1 MPLDASVISLEKLLI
16 RYPRLD
22 VPNYQRT
29 FKWPEEQISNL
40 FQDILN
46 GLDFTDNGDSR
57 GHFLGSIVVCND
69 ETSNKLDLVDGQQ
82 RLTSLTLMLWS
93 LAKLADSRV
102 QAKARTA
109 IMQNEGSNPRIL
121 HKSENSVLCSD
132 REAYREVIT
141 NLETGLNPGN
151 IDPLDEETIQRNY
164 EWQNALSESC
174 IFKASRCL
182 DALAVRACE
191 LLQRDARIPSRSK
204 AAEMIYKRIA
214 DGVKLII
221 IETNQR
227 KEGMRVFASI
237 NAQGTKLEP
246 WELIMSAFYTHGTSD
261 RQQKAVQLTFES
273 DQFSISKVL
282 GAKNDDTAVNNGLRT
297 YWVATRRLVS
307 MDDLFHDFNEVLSK
321 QENQETTH
329 ASLLKQILY
338 CVPLLKGFD
347 NAPNRQASIL
357 RGQFFEMEC
366 LYPLTVAMKDKL
378 ARPILLSVLLHLQNK
393 TSAAN
398 ETLRRVSFAL
408 ERARMRLVICKY
420 ASNFIDKSYAQ
431 IANDIYHGRFTDD
444 PDEIER
450 RVYKAIGNI
459 KGFPGKEE
467 LELAFQRFN
476 AFGKDKKITAVI
488 ATRLQDALRNP
499 DKLPFLYLR
508 TPKRDDDSFELV
520 RGLKYSEDISTD
532 REARRLGFNSFASL
546 ELIGSSL
553 GNLFMADPETGEI
566 DHGIKFNGNTEIAD
580 LGEEAMAERRDMLAE
595 LATRIWHF

>member
-1 MPLDASVISLEKLLI
+1 MPLEASVISLEKLLV

-46 GLDFTDNGDSR
+46 GLDFTENGETR

-82 RLTSLTLMLWS
+82 RMTSLTLMLWS
-93 LAKLADSRV
+93 LAKLADSRI
-102 QAKARTA
+102 QEKAKKT
-109 IMQNEGSNPRIL
+109 IMQNDGSNPRIL
-121 HKSENSVLCSD
+121 HKSENSELCSD
-132 REAYREVIT
+132 REAYRAVIAHLDGEI
-141 NLETGLNPGN
+141 NLGN
-151 IDPLDEETIQRNY
+151 EDPLDEETIQRNFGLR
-164 EWQNALSESC
+164 NSLSENC
-174 IFKASRCL
+174 IYKASRCL
-182 DALAVRACE
+182 DTLAVRACE
-191 LLQRDARIPSRSK
+191 LLQRDAGISSRVK

-246 WELIMSAFYTHGTSD
+246 WELIMSAFYTHGTSE

-282 GAKNDDTAVNNGLRT
+282 GAKNDDAAVNNGLRT

-321 QENQETTH
+321 QENQEKTH

-347 NAPNRQASIL
+347 NAPNRQASIV

-378 ARPILLSVLLHLQNK
+378 ARPILLSVLLHLQNN

-420 ASNFIDKSYAQ
+420 ASNFIDKGYAQ
-431 IANDIYHGRFTDD
+431 IANDIYHGKFTDD

-546 ELIGSSL
+546 ELIGGSL
-553 GNLFMADPETGEI
+553 GNLFMANPESGEI
-566 DHGIKFNGNTEIAD
+566 DHDIDFNGRTEIPD
-580 LGEEAMAERRDMLAE
+580 LGEDAMTERRDMLAE